1 MDISTKNYYVLTG
14 GPGTGKTSLING
26 LSEKGYCCI
35 PEVAREIIKKQV
47 NNRGSALPWAD
58 KNGYAKLMWSESVNA
73 YEQTLINHES
83 DRVFFDRGLLDTI
96 CYMEMEDIPVTDDL
110 KSYLNRPIYKKVF
123 ILPAWEDIY
132 ITDAERKQSWDEAL
146 KTEEAMRMV
155 YSKYGYEVIEIPKI
169 DIPGRLKFIEE
180 NL

>member
-1 MDISTKNYYVLTG
+1 LLYG
-14 GPGTGKTSLING
+14 NG
-26 LSEKGYCCI
+26 
-35 PEVAREIIKKQV
+35 
-47 NNRGSALPWAD
+47 
-58 KNGYAKLMWSESVNA
+58 
-73 YEQTLINHES
+73 
-83 DRVFFDRGLLDTI
+83 
-96 CYMEMEDIPVTDDL
+96 DIPVTDDL

-132 ITDAERKQSWDEAL
+132 ITDTERKQTWDEAL